1 MAAKQSSETA
11 AKQSSQMAGE
21 AVEYI
26 GILILAFFAASLV
39 SLFIFLTS
47 VLGPKRPNPAKN
59 TPFECGEIPYEL
71 PKGRT
76 AVHFY
81 LIAMLFILFDVEIA
95 FLFPWAVL
103 FHKLGFHGFVSITIF
118 TGLIL
123 LGYFYALKKGAL
135 DPE

>member
-1 MAAKQSSETA
+1 MMAS
-11 AKQSSQMAGE
+11 
-21 AVEYI
+21 VEYI
-26 GILILAFFAASLV
+26 GILISAFFAASLV
-39 SLFIFLTS
+39 GIFIFLTS
-47 VLGPKRPNPAKN
+47 VLGPKRPNPAKDS
-59 TPFECGEIPYEL
+59 PFECGETSFRL
-71 PKGRT
+71 PKTTPT

-103 FHKLGFHGFVSITIF
+103 FHKLGFQGFISISVF
-118 TGLIL
+118 VALIL